1 LRGKTESQIGGV
13 TRSKKKKVPSDP
25 SLSLAPRRH
34 ARHEAAQSR
43 APDVSPVRSPTGAF
57 FAGWINASRHAAAF
71 LFSLSWDRLLETA
84 FPSPATKPAFANS
97 IPGSTFPA
105 CFFASYTSVPEP
117 VRLLAPPPVTV
128 RPVPAASLLKPVAR
142 SLRRSIRLPPASA
155 PRQDFYFPSVQSVQ
169 PAYRRSV
176 RLPNPPDCLSLPVS
190 VSIASFGSGSSFQAR
205 SVSEACCSSNLL
217 EPFSLCARMANR
229 STNFVSFRSVFINSL
244 LLPYLWVAAGKA
256 CISCGK
262 NAAGLGCLGY

>member
-1 LRGKTESQIGGV
+1 MRGRKDNRIGAATRYKRKWFQV
-13 TRSKKKKVPSDP
+13 TRVSA
-25 SLSLAPRRH
+25 SLPAGMHGMKLRSRERRTFRLSAPQP
-34 ARHEAAQSR
+34 ALS
-43 APDVSPVRSPTGAF
+43 SP
-57 FAGWINASRHAAAF
+57 AGSMPPGTPQPF
-71 LFSLSWDRLLETA
+71 FSLSWDRLLETA
-84 FPSPATKPAFANS
+84 FHSPATKPAFTNS

-105 CFFASYTSVPEP
+105 CSFASYTSVPKL
-117 VRLLAPPPVTV
+117 VRLLAPLPVTV

-169 PAYRRSV
+169 PAYRESV

-217 EPFSLCARMANR
+217 EPPSLCAGMNSR
-229 STNFVSFRSVFINSL
+229 STTIARSNVLFLNFELAQIQSVGAQEN
-244 LLPYLWVAAGKA
+244 
-256 CISCGK
+256 
-262 NAAGLGCLGY
+262 